1 MSTSSSL
8 ARDPETKP
16 EARAFSYADVSEG
29 RDLGLR
35 NGTLPLSGPANEQLP
50 LNREDEAEK
59 REAIVRVAG
68 EREGEAKARLAFDS
82 QLAQVRESVLAALKE
97 FARQRNV
104 YYEQVEAE
112 IVQLSLGIARRIL
125 HRESQ
130 VDPLLL
136 AGLVRVALNKIQ
148 SGTRVVVRV
157 HPHQVAECNGYFAH
171 HLEAHDVPVVTA
183 DPTLEMDR
191 CVLETELGVTELGV
205 EVQLKEIERGLM
217 DLLAQR
223 PRATPI

>member
-1 MSTSSSL
+1 M
-8 ARDPETKP
+8 
-16 EARAFSYADVSEG
+16 G
-29 RDLGLR
+29 DLSLR
-35 NGTLPLSGPANEQLP
+35 NGTLPLSGIENEP
-50 LNREDEAEK
+50 VPPNREAEVGK
-59 REAIVRVAG
+59 REAMARAAG
-68 EREGEAKARLAFDS
+68 ERDGEAKARLAYDE

-97 FARQRNV
+97 FAGQRNV

-112 IVQLSLGIARRIL
+112 IVQLALGIARKIL

-136 AGLVRVALNKIQ
+136 AGLVRVALDKIQ
-148 SGTRVVVRV
+148 SGTKVVVRV

-171 HLEAHDVPVVTA
+171 HLEAHEVPVVTA
-183 DPTLEMDR
+183 DPALEMDR

-223 PRATPI
+223 PRATPL